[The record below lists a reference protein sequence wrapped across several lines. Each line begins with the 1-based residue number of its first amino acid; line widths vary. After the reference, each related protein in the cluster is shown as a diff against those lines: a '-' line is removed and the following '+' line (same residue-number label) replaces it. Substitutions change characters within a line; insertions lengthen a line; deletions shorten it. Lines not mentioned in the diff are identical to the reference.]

1 MSGLAHY
8 FESEGLSTVLVGF
21 VREHIEAIKPPRSLF
36 LDFPMGR
43 GMGTPNAPAFQKKVI
58 RAAFDLF
65 DAPAGPVIAD
75 FPEVIPVKDGRMGYA
90 LPPELVLSVD
100 DIGGVEAVLAEVTAE
115 MEALRPD
122 YDTAVAERGRTTV
135 GASGLAIE
143 DFAPFVAGFLD
154 GEIPQS
160 PRKGM
165 PAITLLKLVVEDLE
179 AYFTEPRTHRDNND
193 DLELIERFSFK
204 YKYPVVEILLKHWHK
219 LFTFASDAGVK
230 PAVKATI
237 KDELFDMEQFDILD
251 RVGWWDDENRCVR

>member
-179 AYFTEPRTHRDNND
+179 AYFTETRTHRDNID
-193 DLELIERFSFK
+193 DLELMGKWFWEESKTGRM
-204 YKYPVVEILLKHWHK
+204 LL
-219 LFTFASDAGVK
+219 LLEAVSVASDNKVMLQIVEMSLMAPRFWSEGPLPGTSAAG
-230 PAVKATI
+230 
-237 KDELFDMEQFDILD
+237 
-251 RVGWWDDENRCVR
+251 W